1 MKEWSGKIM
10 CCKTT
15 YEWYKEH
22 NICVRC
28 GQEDAV
34 RNHVL
39 CFRCMIDARERAL
52 KYANKHKEELKE
64 KNKIKSKKRYAKLK
78 ELGLCTSCGKRPT
91 KHNKVYCEYCGARVR
106 ERQRKAYL
114 LNIYATKSMAEIR
127 V

>member
-1 MKEWSGKIM
+1 M
-10 CCKTT
+10 CSRNN

-22 NICVRC
+22 NICVGC

-39 CFRCMIDARERAL
+39 CFRCMINARERASA
-52 KYANKHKEELKE
+52 YANNHKDELKE
-64 KNKIKSKKRYAKLK
+64 KSRIKSKKRYEKLK
-78 ELGLCTSCGKRPT
+78 ELGLCTSCGKRHT
-91 KHNKVYCEYCGARVR
+91 KFNKVQCEYCSAKNR

-114 LNIYATKSMAEIR
+114 LNVYATKSMTEIR

>member
-1 MKEWSGKIM
+1 MQKKNAYI
-10 CCKTT
+10 
-15 YEWYKEH
+15 
-22 NICVRC
+22 
-28 GQEDAV
+28 
-34 RNHVL
+34 
-39 CFRCMIDARERAL
+39 
-52 KYANKHKEELKE
+52 E
-64 KNKIKSKKRYAKLK
+64 KNINILDLDKSIVEVFRKNDIVTIEQLWVLNRKKLK